1 MDQIAILMEKAIINY
16 FERNKF
22 YPENIIL
29 YRDGVGESQFLAI
42 QNVEVKNIID
52 VFKRIGDK
60 YKFNFTPK
68 FMEII
73 VQKKINERF
82 FLQTN
87 KGLDN
92 PNSGTVICEQTVSTK
107 YWDFYL
113 VAQKVT

>member
-1 MDQIAILMEKAIINY
+1 MEKAVLNY
-16 FERNKF
+16 FEKNKF
-22 YPENIIL
+22 FPENIIL
-29 YRDGVGESQFLAI
+29 YRDGVGESQFVAV
-42 QNVEVKNIID
+42 QKVEVGNILKI
-52 VFKRIGDK
+52 FEKLKDK
-60 YKFNFTPK
+60 YSFKPN
-68 FMEII
+68 FMEVI

-92 PNSGTVICEQTVSTK
+92 PNSGTVICDQTVSTK

>member
-1 MDQIAILMEKAIINY
+1 ME
-16 FERNKF
+16 
-22 YPENIIL
+22 
-29 YRDGVGESQFLAI
+29 V
-42 QNVEVKNIID
+42 
-52 VFKRIGDK
+52 
-60 YKFNFTPK
+60 
-68 FMEII
+68 I

-92 PNSGTVICEQTVSTK
+92 PNSGTVICDQTVSTK